1 VVTMTDRF
9 APDQLRIHS
18 LVGRRYGTLLVRAL
32 LPGRKCRVY
41 CEACG
46 KSKIRDKRGLYRV
59 KSCGCLRSKLIGQG
73 HTKHG
78 AKTAAGATTEYTCWS
93 NKKTVATT
101 NAGKIIRSMA
111 EEESVSVRNGAR
123 VSFNS

>member
-93 NKKTVATT
+93 NIKNRCYNKRREDYPLY
-101 NAGKIIRSMA
+101 GGRGIR
-111 EEESVSVRNGAR
+111 
-123 VSFNS
+123 